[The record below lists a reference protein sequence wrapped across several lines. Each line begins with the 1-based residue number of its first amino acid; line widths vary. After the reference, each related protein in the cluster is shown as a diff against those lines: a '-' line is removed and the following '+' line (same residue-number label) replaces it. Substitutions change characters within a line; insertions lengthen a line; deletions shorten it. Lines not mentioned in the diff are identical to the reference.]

1 MRQLIN
7 EMKAL
12 AHDLKVSRDSGDDY
26 DAWCITNM
34 IEARAEHLR
43 EMMAGRC

>member
-12 AHDLKVSRDSGDDY
+12 AFDLMTSKDAGDEY

-43 EMMAGRC
+43 EMFTGRC